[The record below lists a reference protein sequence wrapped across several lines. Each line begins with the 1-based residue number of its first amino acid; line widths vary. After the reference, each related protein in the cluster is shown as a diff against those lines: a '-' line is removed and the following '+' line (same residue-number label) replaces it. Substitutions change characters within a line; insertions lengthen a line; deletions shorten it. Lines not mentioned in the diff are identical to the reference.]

1 MYACE
6 LLLNSEY
13 NQEVKSETADNI
25 AAVDTVAAVVAEDTV
40 DSINQEPAKKKKRR
54 PMPGLLKIG
63 PSLSRNVN
71 NIL

>member
-1 MYACE
+1 MHVE

-13 NQEVKSETADNI
+13 NQEVKSETVDNI
-25 AAVDTVAAVVAEDTV
+25 AAVDTVATVVAV
-40 DSINQEPAKKKKRR
+40 DQEPPKKKKRR